1 MKKALITT
9 AILGGVGLLGYSIYR
24 FYKKQFDLLKD
35 FKYEVLSFNLD
46 QLTLN
51 NVTGKIKFRFHSVSD
66 IEIMVN
72 EFYMTFGLN
81 NENIGYIQDSGTS
94 HIIPAKGYNDL
105 EFAFELNPQFIIK
118 NAVDIIAYA
127 TKQKDAL
134 ITLDGNISVS
144 SGFVHTTV
152 PIKCN
157 CSIQKLSCEC

>member
-35 FKYEVLSFNLD
+35 FKYEVLSFNID

-51 NVTGKIKFRFHSVSD
+51 NVTGKINFRFYSMSD

-72 EFYMTFGLN
+72 EFYMTFGFN
-81 NENIGYIQDSGTS
+81 NENIGYIKDSGIA
-94 HIIPAKGYNDL
+94 HLIPANGYNDL
-105 EFAFELNPQFIIK
+105 EFEFQLNPQFIIK

-127 TKQKDAL
+127 TKQKDAT

-144 SGFVHTTV
+144 SGFVHVTV
-152 PIKCN
+152 PINCN
-157 CSIQKLSCEC
+157 CSIAKLDCAC

>member
-35 FKYEVLSFNLD
+35 FKYEILSFD
-46 QLTLN
+46 IDELTLN
-51 NVTGKIKFRFHSVSD
+51 NVTGKINFRFHSVSD

-72 EFYMTFGLN
+72 EFYMTFGFN
-81 NENIGYIQDSGTS
+81 NENIGYIKDSGMA
-94 HIIPAKGYNDL
+94 HLIPANGYNDL
-105 EFAFELNPQFIIK
+105 EFEFQLNPQFIIK

-144 SGFVHTTV
+144 SGFVKATV
-152 PIKCN
+152 PINCN
-157 CSIQKLSCEC
+157 CSIAKLDCAC